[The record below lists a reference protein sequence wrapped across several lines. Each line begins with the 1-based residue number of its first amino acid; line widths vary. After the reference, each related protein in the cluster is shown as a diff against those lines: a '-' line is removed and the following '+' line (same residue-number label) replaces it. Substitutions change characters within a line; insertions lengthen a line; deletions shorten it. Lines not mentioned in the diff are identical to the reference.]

1 MRATVVTVSDRASRG
16 EYADISGPACRG
28 MLVEAGFDVGEVV
41 VIPDGID
48 SVETTLRDLIGE
60 TDLIV
65 TTGGTGFSPRD
76 LTPEATRLV
85 VDREAPGFVE
95 AMRASTLGKNVFGML
110 SRAVSGIAGRTLI
123 VNVPGSEKGA
133 TESLDVIM
141 GALKHGVELLIDH
154 PTDHNT

>member
-16 EYADISGPACRG
+16 EYADVSGPACKA
-28 MLVEAGFDVGEVV
+28 MLEAAGFDVGDIVLV
-41 VIPDGID
+41 ADGVD
-48 SVETTLRDLIGE
+48 NVAQTLRDLVGT

-65 TTGGTGFSPRD
+65 TTGGTGLAPRD

-85 VDREAPGFVE
+85 IDREAPGFVE

-110 SRAVSGIAGRTLI
+110 SRAVSGIADRTLI

>member
-16 EYADISGPACRG
+16 VYSDVSGPACK
-28 MLVEAGFDVGEVV
+28 MKLEDAGFTVGEIV

-48 SVETTLRDLIGE
+48 SVRATLAGLVGA

-65 TTGGTGFSPRD
+65 TTGGTGLSPRD

-85 VDREAPGFVE
+85 IDREAPGFAE
-95 AMRASTLGKNVFGML
+95 AMRAATLGKNVYGML

-123 VNVPGSEKGA
+123 INVPGSEKGA
-133 TESLDVIM
+133 TESLEVVM
-141 GALKHGVELLIDH
+141 GALQHAVELLIGH